1 MPKEI
6 ERKFL
11 IKNNDYRQQS
21 ESKRYKQGYIC
32 RLPDKVVRIRAADNK
47 AYVTIKGMPQSALT
61 RLEYEYEIPVEH
73 AEEMLEALCEKPL
86 IEKVRYKVQWGKDVW
101 EIDEFSGEN
110 EGLVVA
116 EIEIPN
122 EDYQPELPPWIGEE
136 VTNDPRYLNVNLALN
151 PYKSWDKGH

>member
-11 IKNNDYRQQS
+11 IKNNDYRQLGKG
-21 ESKRYKQGYIC
+21 ERYKQGYIC
-32 RLPDKVVRIRAADNK
+32 RLSDKVVRVRIAGAK
-47 AYVTIKGMPQSALT
+47 AFLAIKSMVNATT

-73 AEEMLEALCEKPL
+73 AEEMLEKLCEKPL
-86 IEKVRYKVQWGKDVW
+86 VEKVRYKVLWGKDVW

-116 EIEIPN
+116 EIEIPS
-122 EDYQPELPPWIGEE
+122 EDYQFELPPWIRDE
-136 VTNDPRYLNVNLALN
+136 VTNDKRYLNANLVSN
-151 PYKSWDKGH
+151 PYKNWK

>member
-11 IKNNDYRQQS
+11 IKNNDYRQLGEGKS
-21 ESKRYKQGYIC
+21 YKQGYIC
-32 RLPDKVVRIRAADNK
+32 RLPDKVVRVRIAGSK
-47 AYVTIKGMPQSALT
+47 AYITIKGMQQSAIT
-61 RLEYEYEIPVEH
+61 RLEYEYEIPVSH
-73 AEEMLEALCEKPL
+73 AEEMLAELCEKPL

-116 EIEIPN
+116 EIEIPS
-122 EDYQPELPPWIGEE
+122 EDYRFELPLWIGEE
-136 VTNDPRYLNVNLALN
+136 VTNNPRYLNANLVSN
-151 PYKSWDKGH
+151 PYKNWKKGE